1 MHSRSGRPSGLP
13 RHCLLSLVL
22 LTAVLHG
29 CASDPGPQPTRVA
42 DPVDLSGNW
51 EVDYARSDNL
61 QARYGTLIRQLRQDA
76 ARRAAAAERG
86 NPYSGGST
94 TQEAV
99 LGLAQMA
106 EIVTGAQLLEV
117 EQRRVAVRV
126 EREGNFSL
134 TCSHG
139 RDGRASNEYTVGR
152 ERCYWDGQQLV
163 FLIELPDGLDIVH
176 RLSLADDGESLGILT
191 TLNSSAVGTPFSVR
205 RIYRRYVPGSRGYRC
220 TETLTRGRV
229 CTTEGP

>member
-1 MHSRSGRPSGLP
+1 MFQTLSAPGL
-13 RHCLLSLVL
+13 RLSVLAFAAALLG
-22 LTAVLHG
+22 A

-42 DPVDLSGNW
+42 DPVDMSGFW

-61 QARYGTLIRQLRQDA
+61 QARYSALIRQLRQDA
-76 ARRAAAAERG
+76 ARRAQAAERG
-86 NPYSGGST
+86 QPVAGIGTS
-94 TQEAV
+94 QEAV

-117 EQRRVAVRV
+117 EQSRMAVRV
-126 EREGNFSL
+126 QREGNFSL
-134 TCSHG
+134 SCAYG
-139 RDGRASNEYTVGR
+139 RDGSASNEYRVGR

-163 FLIELPDGLDIVH
+163 FLIELPEGLDIMH
-176 RLSLADDGESLGILT
+176 RLSLADDGRSLGILT
-191 TLNSSAVGTPFSVR
+191 TLRSSSVGTPFSVR

-229 CTTEGP
+229 CTTEDS